1 MDNTNLLTML
11 RQWWLW
17 LLCGA
22 VIGGG
27 AGAMISSAATRT
39 YSADV
44 KFLVGPISADFD
56 DMLRASGQ
64 LARTYAELATS
75 RRVLNHAIKETSLR
89 STAIE
94 LQEDEVVRAQ
104 SNDITRVVTVE
115 VELEDA
121 LAAARLANAIARR
134 IGELAAVTP
143 RQETSAMQRLL
154 TQDEI
159 SQLSGPD
166 QDAVAEAVRRVL
178 GTSSLSGRVEIIQ
191 PAETPLEP
199 VSPNTI
205 LITVLAAL
213 MGMLAVAILIVLRE
227 SLRRGISDE
236 RTVGALEAAPF
247 LGTVEVPVSRDG
259 APPLAVEGES
269 DSKVEAYRALAAKI
283 GFLDNRMPVKTL
295 LVVDAADGKQAGIV
309 AANLAALLADT
320 QRSVLLVDT
329 NEFAGRATS
338 ALKLQGEPGYG
349 ELTTGLRDTT
359 LFTTIEYSRVDQF
372 PTLAVMPRG
381 ATPVTDRIDE
391 DFVER
396 ILLRFRAEADIIIIT
411 GAPVHQSPG
420 ALFWGRSAD
429 GTLMVVEAGGTN
441 LDRVQEGLR
450 SLDFAGAKVVGT
462 ALGRHRRVRGGFAP
476 RRRAAAAASVS
487 ESESVPDSES
497 ESESESVPDSE
508 SKSKSASEADRA
520 LESEATSGSEAA
532 SKPDVEPPVET
543 EKVGS

>member
-1 MDNTNLLTML
+1 MIDNTNLLGIL

-27 AGAMISSAATRT
+27 AGAMISSAAAPS

-75 RRVLNHAIKETSLR
+75 RRVLSHAIDQTSLR
-89 STAIE
+89 KTAIE
-94 LQEDEVVRAQ
+94 LQEDEAVRAQ
-104 SNDITRVVTVE
+104 SNDITRIVTIE
-115 VELEDA
+115 VELDDA
-121 LAAARLANAIARR
+121 YAAARLANAIARR
-134 IGELAAVTP
+134 IGELAAITP
-143 RQETSAMQRLL
+143 RQETAAMQRLL

-178 GTSSLSGRVEIIQ
+178 GTSALSGRVEIIQ
-191 PAETPLEP
+191 PAETPLDP
-199 VSPNTI
+199 VAPNTI
-205 LITVLAAL
+205 LITVLAGL
-213 MGMLAVAILIVLRE
+213 MGLLAVAILIVLRE

-236 RTVGALEAAPF
+236 RTLSALEAPPF
-247 LGTVEVPVSRDG
+247 LGTVEVPVSRHG
-259 APPLAVEGES
+259 AAPLAVEADS
-269 DSKVEAYRALAAKI
+269 DSTVEAYRTLAAKI
-283 GFLDNRMPVKTL
+283 GFLDNRMQVKTL
-295 LVVDAADGKQAGIV
+295 LVVDVTDGKQAGIV

-320 QRSVLLVDT
+320 QRSVLIVDA
-329 NEFAGRATS
+329 NEFAGRATA
-338 ALKLQGEPGYG
+338 ALGLDTEPGYG

-359 LFTTIEYSRVDQF
+359 LFAAIEYSRVDQF

-396 ILLRFRAEADIIIIT
+396 ILLRLRAEADIIIIS

-429 GTLMVVEAGGTN
+429 GTLMVVEAGSTN
-441 LDRVQEGLR
+441 LDRVQEALR
-450 SLDFAGAKVVGT
+450 SLSFAGARVVGT
-462 ALGRHRRVRGGFAP
+462 VLGS
-476 RRRAAAAASVS
+476 RRRLRRGRSLKRRATSAASASASAAAP
-487 ESESVPDSES
+487 ESERDPEPRPDSKPE
-497 ESESESVPDSE
+497 PDSDYEPEPE
-508 SKSKSASEADRA
+508 SK
-520 LESEATSGSEAA
+520 TGSGS
-532 SKPDVEPPVET
+532 SVDPPAET
-543 EKVGS
+543 EKIGNS

>member
-1 MDNTNLLTML
+1 MIDNTNLLAML

-27 AGAMISSAATRT
+27 AGAMISSAATPT

-75 RRVLNHAIKETSLR
+75 RRVLNYAIKETSLPK
-89 STAIE
+89 TALE

-104 SNDITRVVTVE
+104 SNDITRIVTIE

-134 IGELAAVTP
+134 IGELAAITP
-143 RQETSAMQRLL
+143 RQETAAMQRLL

-178 GTSSLSGRVEIIQ
+178 GTSALSGRVEIIQ

-205 LITVLAAL
+205 LITVLAGL
-213 MGMLAVAILIVLRE
+213 MGLLAVAVLIVLRE
-227 SLRRGISDE
+227 SLRRGVSDE
-236 RTVGALEAAPF
+236 HTLAALDAPPF
-247 LGTVEVPVSRDG
+247 LGTVEVPVARSG
-259 APPLAVEGES
+259 AAPLAVES
-269 DSKVEAYRALAAKI
+269 DSDSRVEAYRALAAKI
-283 GFLDNRMPVKTL
+283 GFLDNHMRVKTL
-295 LVVDAADGKQAGIV
+295 LVVDVTDGKQAGVV

-320 QRSVLLVDT
+320 QRSVLIVDA
-329 NEFAGRATS
+329 NEFAGRATT
-338 ALKLQGEPGYG
+338 ALGLGEEPGYG
-349 ELTTGLRDTT
+349 EMTTGLRDTT
-359 LFTTIEYSRVDQF
+359 LFAAIEYSRVDQF

-381 ATPVTDRIDE
+381 AAPVTDRIDE
-391 DFVER
+391 DFVES
-396 ILLRFRAEADIIIIT
+396 ILLRFRAEADIIIIS

-429 GTLMVVEAGGTN
+429 GTLMVVEAGSTN
-441 LDRVQEGLR
+441 LDRVQEALR
-450 SLDFAGAKVVGT
+450 SLSFAGAGVVGT
-462 ALGRHRRVRGGFAP
+462 VLGT
-476 RRRAAAAASVS
+476 RRRFRSGLSLKGRAMSASTS
-487 ESESVPDSES
+487 SPSAPDSAPAPES
-497 ESESESVPDSE
+497 ESESEPESEGEPRSE
-508 SKSKSASEADRA
+508 SAAD
-520 LESEATSGSEAA
+520 
-532 SKPDVEPPVET
+532 PPPET
-543 EKVGS
+543 EKVANS

>member
-1 MDNTNLLTML
+1 MIDNTNLLAML

-27 AGAMISSAATRT
+27 AGAMISSAATPT

-75 RRVLNHAIKETSLR
+75 RRVLSYAIKETSLPK
-89 STAIE
+89 TALQ

-104 SNDITRVVTVE
+104 SNDITRIVTIE

-134 IGELAAVTP
+134 IGELAAITP

-178 GTSSLSGRVEIIQ
+178 GTSALSGRVEIIQ

-205 LITVLAAL
+205 LITVLAGL
-213 MGMLAVAILIVLRE
+213 MGLLAVAVLLVLRE
-227 SLRRGISDE
+227 SLRRGVSDE
-236 RTVGALEAAPF
+236 RTLAALEAPPF
-247 LGTVEVPVSRDG
+247 LGTVDVPVSRGDR
-259 APPLAVEGES
+259 AAPLAVEADS
-269 DSKVEAYRALAAKI
+269 DSTVEAYRALAAKI
-283 GFLDNRMPVKTL
+283 GFLDNHMRVKTL
-295 LVVDAADGKQAGIV
+295 LVVDVTEGKQAGVV

-320 QRSVLLVDT
+320 QRSVLIVDA
-329 NEFAGRATS
+329 NEFAGRATR
-338 ALKLQGEPGYG
+338 ALGLHGEPGYG
-349 ELTTGLRDTT
+349 ELTTGLRDAT
-359 LFTTIEYSRVDQF
+359 LFAAIEYSRVDQF

-396 ILLRFRAEADIIIIT
+396 ILLRFRAEADIIIIS

-429 GTLMVVEAGGTN
+429 GTLMVVEAGSTN
-441 LDRVQEGLR
+441 LDRVQEALR
-450 SLDFAGAKVVGT
+450 NLSFAGAGVVGT
-462 ALGRHRRVRGGFAP
+462 VLGSRRRFGGDFSR
-476 RRRAAAAASVS
+476 RRRATPVSSTSASPASQSRS
-487 ESESVPDSES
+487 ESEPDSEPVADS
-497 ESESESVPDSE
+497 EPESVFARESEP
-508 SKSKSASEADRA
+508 AAD
-520 LESEATSGSEAA
+520 
-532 SKPDVEPPVET
+532 PPPET
-543 EKVGS
+543 EKLANS

>member
-1 MDNTNLLTML
+1 MSDNTNLLGIL
-11 RQWWLW
+11 RHWWLW

-27 AGAMISSAATRT
+27 AGAMISSAAAPS

-75 RRVLNHAIKETSLR
+75 RRVLSHAIDETSLR
-89 STAIE
+89 KTAIE
-94 LQEDEVVRAQ
+94 LQEDEAVRSQ
-104 SNDITRVVTVE
+104 SNDITRIVTIE
-115 VELEDA
+115 VELDDA
-121 LAAARLANAIARR
+121 YAAARLANAIARR
-134 IGELAAVTP
+134 IGELAAITP
-143 RQETSAMQRLL
+143 RQETAAMQRLL

-178 GTSSLSGRVEIIQ
+178 GTSALSGRVEIIQ
-191 PAETPLEP
+191 PAETPLDP
-199 VSPNTI
+199 VAPNTI
-205 LITVLAAL
+205 LITVLAGL
-213 MGMLAVAILIVLRE
+213 MGLLAVAILIVLRE

-236 RTVGALEAAPF
+236 RTLSALEAPPF
-247 LGTVEVPVSRDG
+247 LGTVEVPVSRHG
-259 APPLAVEGES
+259 AAPLAVEADS
-269 DSKVEAYRALAAKI
+269 DSTVEAYRTLAAKI
-283 GFLDNRMPVKTL
+283 GFLDNRMQVKTL
-295 LVVDAADGKQAGIV
+295 LVVDVTDGKQAGIV

-320 QRSVLLVDT
+320 QRSVLIVDA
-329 NEFAGRATS
+329 NEFAGRATA
-338 ALKLQGEPGYG
+338 ALGLDTEPGYG

-359 LFTTIEYSRVDQF
+359 LFAAIEYSRVDQF

-396 ILLRFRAEADIIIIT
+396 ILLRLRAEADIIIIS

-429 GTLMVVEAGGTN
+429 GTLMVVEAGSTN
-441 LDRVQEGLR
+441 VDRVQEALR
-450 SLDFAGAKVVGT
+450 SLSFAGARVIGT
-462 ALGRHRRVRGGFAP
+462 VLSSRRRLRRGRSLKRRATPAASASASAAAPESERDPEP
-476 RRRAAAAASVS
+476 RR
-487 ESESVPDSES
+487 D
-497 ESESESVPDSE
+497 
-508 SKSKSASEADRA
+508 
-520 LESEATSGSEAA
+520 
-532 SKPDVEPPVET
+532 SKPDPDSDSEPEPESKAASGSSVDPPAET
-543 EKVGS
+543 EKIGNS